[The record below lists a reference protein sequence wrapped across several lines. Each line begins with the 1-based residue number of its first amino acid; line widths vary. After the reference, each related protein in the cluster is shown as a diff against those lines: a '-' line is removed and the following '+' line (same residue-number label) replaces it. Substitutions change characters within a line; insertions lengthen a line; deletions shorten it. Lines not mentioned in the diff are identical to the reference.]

1 MLIEKILV
9 RPGIRNVTIRT
20 GIEASYG
27 PRTGQ
32 ETSQGY
38 SGQFHTTRTQVNGQT
53 NKQKQMIYDCYLT
66 DRTRNVAS

>member
-32 ETSQGY
+32 ETSHGY
-38 SGQFHTTRTQVNGQT
+38 SEQCHTTRTQVSGQT
-53 NKQKQMIYDCYLT
+53 NDKQMIYDSYLT
-66 DRTRNVAS
+66 DGTRNVAS